1 MASRTVSKSNRR
13 VKTKVSVSTPRVFTS
28 AVITNIDATAA
39 NTIRLTFDSRIV
51 KGGSL
56 PGYTA
61 GAGGAET
68 VASMSLISESVAEL
82 VFSGSVQGTDLIV
95 PDGDKGIRTWPA
107 GFVPAGVYAIP
118 TFP

>member
-28 AVITNIDATAA
+28 AVISEIEATAA
-39 NTIRLTFDSRIV
+39 NTIRITFDSRIV
-51 KGGSL
+51 KSGSL

-61 GAGGAET
+61 GAAGAET
-68 VASMSLISESVAEL
+68 VESMSLIGETGVEL
-82 VFSGSVQGTDLIV
+82 VFTGSVQGTNLIV
-95 PDGDKGIRTWPA
+95 PDGDPGIRTWPA